1 MLFSRNKVSN
11 NFRPQGTRKR
21 RAKPRFNGRKKL
33 QMIIGETNEV
43 DTEKTVEEI
52 SETKSWFFDKIQ
64 LTNL

>member
-1 MLFSRNKVSN
+1 
-11 NFRPQGTRKR
+11 
-21 RAKPRFNGRKKL
+21 
-33 QMIIGETNEV
+33 MIIGETNEV